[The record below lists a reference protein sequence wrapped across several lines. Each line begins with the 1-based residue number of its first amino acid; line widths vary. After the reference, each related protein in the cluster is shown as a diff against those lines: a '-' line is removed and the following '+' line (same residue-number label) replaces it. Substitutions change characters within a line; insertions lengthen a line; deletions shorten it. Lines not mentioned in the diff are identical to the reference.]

1 MNLKQHQSEN
11 GKKSQAK
18 CRQHHETKFLLHEN
32 CFLSTLSSKNNPEY
46 SKNYVKNNC
55 VCINGI
61 WLIIITM
68 EMKNWSCRYDVN
80 RPMARHG
87 HKYTK

>member
-1 MNLKQHQSEN
+1 MFNTFKVVNLKQHQSEN

-46 SKNYVKNNC
+46 SKNYAKTIVS
-55 VCINGI
+55 VLMGI

-68 EMKNWSCRYDVN
+68 EIKNVI
-80 RPMARHG
+80 
-87 HKYTK
+87 T